1 MSGWSLLQ
9 METALSEVDAKIST
23 LKKEQA
29 SLSKSL
35 AQKPEGDALRKIN
48 ARRNDIRSEIGA
60 LKERRT
66 MLLAEKRKQ
75 DGVEL

>member
-1 MSGWSLLQ
+1 MQ
-9 METALSEVDAKIST
+9 EVEGKIKK
-23 LKKEQA
+23 LKEEQA
-29 SLSKSL
+29 ALSKSL
-35 AQKPEGDALRKIN
+35 AQKPEGEELRKIN
-48 ARRNDIRSEIGA
+48 ARRNDIRSELGA